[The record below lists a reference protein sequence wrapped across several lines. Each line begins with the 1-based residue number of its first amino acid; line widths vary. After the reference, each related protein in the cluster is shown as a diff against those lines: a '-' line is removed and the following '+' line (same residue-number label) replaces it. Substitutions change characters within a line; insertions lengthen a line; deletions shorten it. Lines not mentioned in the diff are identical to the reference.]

1 MPVND
6 QEITAAKTI
15 NIAIDGPSGAGKS
28 TIAKACAAKLGYI
41 YVDTGALYRTIG
53 VCAMRRGVDTK
64 DREAVESVLPYAD
77 VSLKYVDGAQRVFL
91 GDDDVSE
98 EIRTPAASM
107 AASDVSAV
115 PAVRER
121 LLDLQRELARNN
133 NVIMDGR
140 DIGTVILPDAQYKF
154 FLTASA
160 EVRAQRRVKE
170 LIEKGMEVNYEET
183 LADIVKRD
191 YQDSHR
197 ETAPLKQADDAI
209 LIDSSYM
216 TIDEVVNF
224 IISKIGCQ
232 LPD

>member
-1 MPVND
+1 MPDKDLNS
-6 QEITAAKTI
+6 TATV

-28 TIAKACAAKLGYI
+28 TIAKACAAKLGYV

-64 DREAVESVLPYAD
+64 DPAAVESVLPFAD
-77 VSLKYVDGAQRVFL
+77 VSLRYVDGAQRVFL
-91 GDDDVSE
+91 GGDDVSE
-98 EIRTPAASM
+98 EIRTPEASM

-121 LLDLQRELARNN
+121 LLDLQREIAKKN

-154 FLTASA
+154 YLTASA

-170 LIEKGMEVNYEET
+170 LLEKGMDVNYEET
-183 LADIVKRD
+183 LADIIQRD
-191 YQDSHR
+191 YQDMHR
-197 ETAPLKQADDAI
+197 ETAPLKQADDAV

-216 TIDEVVNF
+216 TIDEVVGF
-224 IISKIGCQ
+224 IISKISG
-232 LPD
+232 